1 MMQPVINTSF
11 LLSLSPGQV
20 VYSHKK
26 GDPGG
31 NFAFTFDVID
41 ADGNSLT
48 DQVFYISVLGKDHA
62 EVMFSVLQSSGFQR
76 FPSHMYCKLKCK
88 S

>member
-1 MMQPVINTSF
+1 
-11 LLSLSPGQV
+11 V

-41 ADGNSLT
+41 ADGSRLM
-48 DQVFYISVLGKDHA
+48 DQFFHITVLGK
-62 EVMFSVLQSSGFQR
+62 Q
-76 FPSHMYCKLKCK
+76 
-88 S
+88 